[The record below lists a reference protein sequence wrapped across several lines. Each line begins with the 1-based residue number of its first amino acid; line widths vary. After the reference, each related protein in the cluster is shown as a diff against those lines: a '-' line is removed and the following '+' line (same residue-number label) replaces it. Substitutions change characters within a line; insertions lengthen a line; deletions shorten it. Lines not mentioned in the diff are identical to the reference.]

1 MDDLEKESFET
12 PETIYLALYFLNTF
26 FVTRAKEARGRMCGC
41 LSLILH

>member
-26 FVTRAKEARGRMCGC
+26 IV
-41 LSLILH
+41 LHERKKREEECVGAFH